1 MRVTIKGQVTIP
13 RHIRDL
19 LGIQPHAEV
28 EFVEREGRVE
38 LVKVADALEVT
49 RFRAVRGTLAGRT
62 TTGGI
67 MAETRGEG

>member
-13 RHIRDL
+13 RHIREL

-28 EFVEREGRVE
+28 EFLERDGRVE
-38 LVKVADALEVT
+38 LVKVADAAET
-49 RFRAVRGTLAGRT
+49 ARFRAVRGVLAGHVT
-62 TTGGI
+62 TDAI

>member
-13 RHIRDL
+13 RRIRDL

-38 LVKVADALEVT
+38 LVKVADAPEVT
-49 RFRAVRGTLAGRT
+49 RFRAVRGTLAGRAT
-62 TTGGI
+62 TDGI
-67 MAETRGEG
+67 IAETRGEG